1 MREIVEGNSNDIY
14 DFNQADIGS
23 PDIGSN
29 GLKSAVCQ
37 YEEFSELF
45 GNATK
50 ISKNSSEIIYFRIS
64 KTNKK

>member
-29 GLKSAVCQ
+29 GLKSAVCH
-37 YEEFSELF
+37 EEFSELF

-50 ISKNSSEIIYFRIS
+50 ISKNSSEIIYFRI
-64 KTNKK
+64 KPIRNKR